1 MGTLPRRPAKALAA
15 TILMPLLWPAVMTV
29 MVMAVVLVGV
39 ALLLLPFQLLLGAD
53 EDLSDESGD

>member
-1 MGTLPRRPAKALAA
+1 
-15 TILMPLLWPAVMTV
+15 MPLLWPAVMTV